1 MEPRPER
8 FFGAAGSVLMIVDMR
23 TSLHRSISAGDADA
37 GVTGDLERD
46 LSCID
51 IAVVVGETLPPPGVV
66 DPISD
71 LAACVARDPERRI
84 AFAGVNP
91 LAPDALATLERIQ
104 EFGLNGVV
112 ISPADQGYRP
122 THDDCLAMLEACA
135 SARLPVLVANPR
147 LHLAE
152 SVLEFAR
159 PVLLDEVMRQV
170 SGLTL
175 IVGDVGHGWL
185 DETLTLVG
193 KHERC
198 YAEVSGVVRRPLSL
212 YSTLMSAFERGM
224 LRKMLFGSGYPDETP
239 ERAIER
245 IYTINTV
252 RAGSSLPTIPRES
265 LRGLVERDA
274 LACLGIPKRRS
285 PGALPT
291 PTKRDETPQ
300 PAEEHA

>member
-1 MEPRPER
+1 
-8 FFGAAGSVLMIVDMR
+8 MIVDMR
-23 TSLHRSISAGDADA
+23 TSLHRSIARVEPEAGA
-37 GVTGDLERD
+37 TGDLERD

-51 IAVVVGETLPPPGVV
+51 IAVIAGETQPPPGVV
-66 DPISD
+66 DPIAD
-71 LAACVARDPERRI
+71 LAACVAQDPERRI

-91 LAPDALATLERIQ
+91 LAPEALEALDRVR
-104 EFGLNGVV
+104 EFGLHGVT

-122 THDDCLAMLEACA
+122 THDDCLALLERCLD
-135 SARLPVLVANPR
+135 ARLPVLVANPR
-147 LHLAE
+147 LHLPE

-159 PVLLDEVMRQV
+159 PVLLDEVMRQLP
-170 SGLTL
+170 GLTM

-198 YAEVSGVVRRPLSL
+198 YVEISGVVRRPLSL
-212 YSTLMSAFERGM
+212 YGTLMSAFERGM

-274 LACLGIPKRRS
+274 LACLGISKRRVS
-285 PGALPT
+285 GTLPAT
-291 PTKRDETPQ
+291 PPEPEKPQ